1 MHHLNSAL
9 TTAYLY
15 AASRAQKMR
24 SDQGMSTIEYAFGS
38 LAAAALAGVLYLVVS
53 GAPAPEGIPAL
64 VAACQAAG
72 WQVVLFSTPTGIRFI
87 DPAEL
92 ERLTGARAAA

>member
-15 AASRAQKMR
+15 AASRPQKMR

-38 LAAAALAGVLYLVVS
+38 LAAAALAGVLYLVVNGDAVTNAIES
-53 GAPAPEGIPAL
+53 VITDAL
-64 VAACQAAG
+64 
-72 WQVVLFSTPTGIRFI
+72 SNTPG
-87 DPAEL
+87 
-92 ERLTGARAAA
+92 